1 MRTPTSLLARVAG
14 LAVSEGPASSVAG
27 ARVEL
32 SVSVEWLFRVDVLAS
47 MFLFLLVMVAFS
59 LGLVEEVK

>member
-1 MRTPTSLLARVAG
+1 
-14 LAVSEGPASSVAG
+14 VAG